1 MSRLNLTEPIDK
13 ADDKILYLPKASRS
27 VSNHG
32 RNTSGT
38 RARSKIPMIVTQ
50 NTAADTSQ
58 MSPAKEMTS
67 PPSVWGNRSRMT
79 SRSFNS
85 SPSKTRASS
94 FSAAN
99 QRILERQYKN
109 KQNRYMSIRNEI
121 QEKQL
126 SALNIYE
133 EVSQLREKIMA
144 VGGKDPGKIES
155 IKSISGDF
163 SVKINENYNNNDNNN
178 NNNNNRGSA
187 TINSS
192 INKEFAST
200 LLNELED
207 YPKGCLTLCEDAIN
221 KHSELIKSIDNLKLN
236 HNEDKLGEFFL
247 KQLDDW
253 KTETESF
260 KVRLEMTKKSIEES
274 KSEMTNKVKAMWEE
288 IDCSRFKIRELETMS
303 NEVVDKLRK
312 KIEAEA
318 EKFNQLKETKDV
330 TDNDLRK
337 TKAVVQE
344 LEARIQSDEINII
357 KSQEYVKSLKS
368 ELHQNDKIFENRTRD
383 LNNSLKN
390 AEETIENLENQRSEL
405 EASLIELQDKL
416 EEVQLERD
424 EAIQE
429 ARKRIEEDEE
439 FYKSSQ
445 VEKLNCEIASLN
457 KELITCKDFIS
468 GINDRKLSSDRD
480 LECQLE
486 EERARI
492 KDLTQDYQSLQRT
505 FETTQARMIDLEQQV
520 ASMYGGDLKD
530 VPKDGFQALEVLKI
544 NEELGQEIAD
554 LRRKNIELDSSL
566 AEAVNKFHQ
575 RDQQVHE
582 QAAQIRVLDQMI
594 VYLKNKTHG
603 ISDDQEVTKEISTN
617 TEAIQKLYEM
627 VDTKELQLTRLE
639 KLVKQMEDQEERAQ
653 EQRTRLERRIA
664 QLELALQTKNNKDPR
679 YADYSIY
686 EQVFQAVPSS
696 PRFLD
701 PQPKPRTPEYVYNTR
716 LVQEEVA
723 RTLELERK
731 YQKYKQKSQHIECFY
746 NWMLER
752 SPNFGDLNTSEDY
765 HSRNRYPNPTV
776 PHIDVS
782 SYAYQERFQCG
793 LL

>member
-1 MSRLNLTEPIDK
+1 MSRLNLSEPIDK

-85 SPSKTRASS
+85 SSSKTRASS
-94 FSAAN
+94 FSSAN

-126 SALNIYE
+126 SALNMYE

-163 SVKINENYNNNDNNN
+163 SIKFNENYNNND
-178 NNNNNRGSA
+178 NNRGSA

-200 LLNELED
+200 LQNELED
-207 YPKGCLTLCEDAIN
+207 YPKGCLILCEDVIN

-236 HNEDKLGEFFL
+236 DNEDKKLREFFLL

-260 KVRLEMTKKSIEES
+260 KVRFEMTKKSIEES

-288 IDCSRFKIRELETMS
+288 IDGSRFKIRELETMS

-330 TDNDLRK
+330 TDNDLRR

-344 LEARIQSDEINII
+344 LEARIQSDEIKII

-368 ELHQNDKIFENRTRD
+368 QLHQNDKIFDNRTRD
-383 LNNSLKN
+383 LSNSLKN
-390 AEETIENLENQRSEL
+390 AEETIENLENQQSEL

-416 EEVQLERD
+416 EEAQLKRD
-424 EAIQE
+424 RAIQE

-439 FYKSSQ
+439 VHKSSQ
-445 VEKLNCEIASLN
+445 VEKLNCEIVSLN

-492 KDLTQDYQSLQRT
+492 RDLTQDYQSLQRT
-505 FETTQARMIDLEQQV
+505 FETTQARVNDLEQQV
-520 ASMYGGDLKD
+520 ASMYGSDLKD
-530 VPKDGFQALEVLKI
+530 VPKDGFEALEVLKI

-554 LRRKNIELDSSL
+554 LRRNNIELDSSL

-582 QAAQIRVLDQMI
+582 QAEQIRVLDQMI
-594 VYLKNKTHG
+594 AYLKNKNHG
-603 ISDDQEVTKEISTN
+603 ISTDQEVTKEISTN
-617 TEAIQKLYEM
+617 TEAIQKLYEL
-627 VDTKELQLTRLE
+627 VETKELQLTRLE

-679 YADYSIY
+679 KGFSAASCK
-686 EQVFQAVPSS
+686 EF
-696 PRFLD
+696 F
-701 PQPKPRTPEYVYNTR
+701 
-716 LVQEEVA
+716 
-723 RTLELERK
+723 ER
-731 YQKYKQKSQHIECFY
+731 
-746 NWMLER
+746 
-752 SPNFGDLNTSEDY
+752 
-765 HSRNRYPNPTV
+765 
-776 PHIDVS
+776 
-782 SYAYQERFQCG
+782 
-793 LL
+793 